1 MSEDINDY
9 FNKKEKKEKKPIETL
24 NINCPN
30 CDEEN
35 IVKLSSEIKC
45 KKCEEPLT
53 KTKYGKFKKPFIE
66 TLTAVIIG
74 SVGGHQIVEYFDTDR
89 YPMSVE
95 HSILENCISSY
106 DEPLRSSY
114 IRNKKE
120 ICVCAFQKTLKE
132 YDYKEYKKNQYGFL
146 NTFETKSRECR

>member
-1 MSEDINDY
+1 LSE
-9 FNKKEKKEKKPIETL
+9 
-24 NINCPN
+24 NINISCPN
-30 CDEEN
+30 CNEEN
-35 IVKLSSEIKC
+35 SVKLSSEIKC
-45 KKCEEPLT
+45 KNCEESLT
-53 KTKYGKFKKPFIE
+53 GIKYAKLKKPLIGTF
-66 TLTAVIIG
+66 TALMIG
-74 SVGGHQIVEYFDTDR
+74 GFGGHKAIEYFDTDR

-120 ICVCAFQKTLKE
+120 VCVCAFQKTLKE
-132 YDYKEYKKNQYGFL
+132 YDYKEFKKNQYGFL